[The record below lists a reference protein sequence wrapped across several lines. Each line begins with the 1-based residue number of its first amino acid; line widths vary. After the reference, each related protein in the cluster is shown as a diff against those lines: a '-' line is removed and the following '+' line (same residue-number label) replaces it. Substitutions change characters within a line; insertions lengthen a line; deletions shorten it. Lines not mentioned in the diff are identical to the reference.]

1 MNPRIF
7 RKNLLI
13 PILKIVTDAFALE
26 CAFLFAYYLRFQSPV
41 QYIFP
46 ITKGYPPFT
55 QYFIASIFLT
65 TAYLTLYALEYSYRT
80 RYFSSFAR
88 EIPVI
93 LKTCF
98 LGILVA
104 MSVAFLYRGFSYS
117 RLTFFFM
124 FILTNIFGLLARY
137 LFHHFKRNV
146 LIPKGYSVQKLILV
160 GSAEMIP
167 SYYAQ
172 IKGDKNQLFEVL
184 GYFSE
189 RKIDNADIS
198 HLGQIRDM
206 PALIE
211 QLSPDALLLTFEASD
226 DHKVLE
232 ILEISEGKNIE
243 LFFIPNILN
252 IITSHTSLFEIA
264 GTPVIRLK
272 SVAFSGWQGFI
283 KRSFDLLLSFVGL
296 LLLSPFLSIIALLI
310 KFSSKGP
317 VFYRQKRVGLDGQEF
332 IMLKFRSMIANAES
346 KTGPVWAKE
355 NDPRVTWVGKLL
367 RRSSLDELPQLINV
381 LKGEMSLV
389 GPRPERKIFVDE
401 FQQSIPQY
409 AERHRVRSGVTG
421 WAQVNGLRGQS
432 PIEDRTRYDVFYIEN
447 WSLWFDI
454 KIILMTMVA
463 IVRGENA
470 Y

>member
-1 MNPRIF
+1 MN
-7 RKNLLI
+7 
-13 PILKIVTDAFALE
+13 
-26 CAFLFAYYLRFQSPV
+26 Y
-41 QYIFP
+41 
-46 ITKGYPPFT
+46 
-55 QYFIASIFLT
+55 
-65 TAYLTLYALEYSYRT
+65 
-80 RYFSSFAR
+80 
-88 EIPVI
+88 
-93 LKTCF
+93 
-98 LGILVA
+98 
-104 MSVAFLYRGFSYS
+104 
-117 RLTFFFM
+117 
-124 FILTNIFGLLARY
+124 
-137 LFHHFKRNV
+137 
-146 LIPKGYSVQKLILV
+146 QKLILV
-160 GSAEMIP
+160 GSAETIP
-167 SYYAQ
+167 YYYTL

-184 GYFSE
+184 GCFSE
-189 RKIDNADIS
+189 KKIDDADIS
-198 HLGQIRDM
+198 HLGQIQDM
-206 PALIE
+206 PAVIE

-454 KIILMTMVA
+454 KIILMTMVE

>member
-7 RKNLLI
+7 RKNLFI
-13 PILKIVTDAFALE
+13 PFLKIITDAIALE
-26 CAFLFAYYLRFQSPV
+26 SAFVFSYYLRFQSPI

-46 ITKGYPPFT
+46 VTKGYPPFE

-65 TAYLTLYALEYSYRT
+65 TVYITLYSLEHSYRT
-80 RYFSSFAR
+80 RFFSSFAR

-124 FILTNIFGLLARY
+124 FINTNIFGLVARY
-137 LFHHFKRNV
+137 LFHLLKRNL
-146 LIPKGYSVQKLILV
+146 LIPRGYSVQKLIMV
-160 GSAEMIP
+160 GSADTIP
-167 SYYAQ
+167 YYYSK
-172 IKGDKNQLFEVL
+172 ITGDKNQYFEIL
-184 GYFSE
+184 GYFNES
-189 RKIDNADIS
+189 KIDDVEMP
-198 HLGQIRDM
+198 HLGTIRDM
-206 PALIE
+206 AAVME
-211 QLSPDALLLTFEASD
+211 QFSPDALLLTFEAAD

-252 IITSHTSLFEIA
+252 IITSHTSSFEIA

-283 KRSFDLLLSFVGL
+283 KRSFDLILSFIGL
-296 LLLSPFLSIIALLI
+296 LFLSPLLGFIAFLI
-310 KFSSKGP
+310 KVTSSGP

-332 IMLKFRSMIANAES
+332 TMLKFRSMIADAEG
-346 KTGPVWAKE
+346 KTGPVWAKA
-355 NDPRVTWVGKLL
+355 NDPRVTFIGKFL

-381 LKGEMSLV
+381 VKGEMSLV
-389 GPRPERKIFVDE
+389 GPRPERKVFVEE
-401 FQQSIPQY
+401 FQRNIPKY

-454 KIILMTMVA
+454 KIILMTLIT